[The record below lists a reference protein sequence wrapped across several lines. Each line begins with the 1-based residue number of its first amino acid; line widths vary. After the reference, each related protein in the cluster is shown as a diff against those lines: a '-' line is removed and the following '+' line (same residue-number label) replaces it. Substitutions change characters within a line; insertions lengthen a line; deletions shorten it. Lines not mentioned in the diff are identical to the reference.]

1 MDLGCGAKSFLSSGT
16 RSSMVRVFL
25 ISSSNSVSRS
35 SLTGIFILQGGFCN
49 SMTCA
54 SAGSDSLCCRESSAN
69 NIRQEPAAIFMPR
82 PKPLVLI
89 ILDGWGY
96 RAETKANAIALARKP
111 TYDRL
116 LREYPNTLIHTSGPF
131 VGLPE
136 GQMGNSEVGHL
147 NIGAGRIV
155 HMDITRIDLMI
166 QNGEFFSHPVL
177 LAAMKHARVG
187 ERRLHLFGL
196 VSDGG
201 VHSQQAHLY
210 ALLKMA
216 KQQGVDRVFVHAFM
230 DGRDTLPTN
239 GAGYL
244 EQLQQKMR
252 EYNSG
257 QIASVSGRYYA
268 MDRDRRWE
276 RISKAY
282 SAMVFADAE
291 GGKQVDPVQ
300 GMKDSY
306 NKGVTDEFVI
316 PFVCT
321 DKNGQA
327 LATIRDEDAC
337 ICFNFRADRV
347 RQITR
352 ALARNS
358 GLNAKGGSDLPGAAD
373 LDATIPRERL
383 PKNLHYVCM
392 TQYDKNFSLP
402 VVIPPESMAN
412 ILANVMGGLNMRN
425 LRVAETEKYAHVTY
439 FFNGGV
445 EQPFPGEER
454 VMVQSPK
461 VATYDLK
468 PEMSA
473 AGIADAV
480 VKAANDSA
488 FDVVIVNFANADM
501 VGHSGKLEPTIKA
514 VETVDACLAQIE
526 KAVRAR
532 GGAMLITADHGNAE
546 LMIDPVTG
554 GPHTAHTTNPV
565 PFIVIAED
573 ASKYSLKPNGSLRD
587 ISPTMLGMLG
597 INEPGE
603 MTGADLRAFRIP

>member
-1 MDLGCGAKSFLSSGT
+1 L
-16 RSSMVRVFL
+16 
-25 ISSSNSVSRS
+25 
-35 SLTGIFILQGGFCN
+35 
-49 SMTCA
+49 
-54 SAGSDSLCCRESSAN
+54 
-69 NIRQEPAAIFMPR
+69 R

-96 RAETKANAIALARKP
+96 SPKTEANAIALARKP

-116 LREYPNTLIHTSGPF
+116 LREYPNTLIHTSGKF
-131 VGLPE
+131 VGLPD

-166 QNGEFFSHPVL
+166 QNGDFFSDPTLV
-177 LAAMKHARVG
+177 AAMKHARG
-187 ERRLHLFGL
+187 GGRRLHLFGL

-216 KQQGVDRVFVHAFM
+216 KQQGVDRVFVHAYM

-244 EQLQQKMR
+244 QALQQKMR
-252 EYNSG
+252 EYGSG
-257 QIASVSGRYYA
+257 KIASVSGRYYA

-276 RISKAY
+276 RIAKAFN
-282 SAMVFADAE
+282 AMVSGDGEA
-291 GGKQVDPVQ
+291 GKYVDPVQ
-300 GMKDSY
+300 GVKESY
-306 NKGVTDEFVI
+306 NRNVTDEFVI
-316 PFVCT
+316 PFVCV
-321 DKNGQA
+321 DNKGEP
-327 LATIRDEDAC
+327 LATVRDEDSC

-358 GLNAKGGSDLPGAAD
+358 GLNPQGGRDLPGADD
-373 LDATIPRERL
+373 LDSTMSRDRV

-392 TQYDKNFSLP
+392 TRYDKNFTLP
-402 VVIPPESMAN
+402 TVIQPESMAN
-412 ILANVMGGLNMRN
+412 ILANVMGQTNLRN

-445 EQPFPGEER
+445 EQPFPGEDR
-454 VMVQSPK
+454 VLVPSPK

-473 AGIADAV
+473 QGIAEAV
-480 VKAANDSA
+480 VKATDEGT
-488 FDVVIVNFANADM
+488 FDVMIVNFANADM
-501 VGHSGKLEPTIKA
+501 VGHSGKIEPTVKA
-514 VETVDACLAQIE
+514 VETVDACLGEIE
-526 KAVRAR
+526 KAVRAK

-546 LMIDPVTG
+546 MMIDPETG

-565 PFIVIAED
+565 PFIVVAENAKD
-573 ASKYSLKPNGSLRD
+573 IRLKPNGSLRD
-587 ISPTMLGMLG
+587 ISPTLLGMLG
-597 INEPGE
+597 LTEPQE
-603 MTGADLRAFRIP
+603 MTGQDLREKLQNG

>member
-1 MDLGCGAKSFLSSGT
+1 
-16 RSSMVRVFL
+16 
-25 ISSSNSVSRS
+25 
-35 SLTGIFILQGGFCN
+35 
-49 SMTCA
+49 
-54 SAGSDSLCCRESSAN
+54 
-69 NIRQEPAAIFMPR
+69 MPR
-82 PKPLVLI
+82 PKPLILI

-96 RAETKANAIALARKP
+96 SPKIEANAIALARKP

-116 LREYPNTLIHTSGPF
+116 LREYPNTLIHTSGKF
-131 VGLPE
+131 VGLPD

-155 HMDITRIDLMI
+155 HMDSTRIELMI
-166 QNGEFFSHPVL
+166 QNGQFFSNPVL
-177 LAAMKHARVG
+177 LEAMKNARAG
-187 ERRLHLFGL
+187 GRRLHLFGL

-201 VHSQQAHLY
+201 VHSYQTHLY
-210 ALLKMA
+210 ALLRMA
-216 KQQGVDRVFVHAFM
+216 KQNGVDRVFVHAFM

-252 EYNSG
+252 EYNTG
-257 QIASVSGRYYA
+257 KIATVNGRYYA

-276 RISKAY
+276 RIAKAFNT
-282 SAMVFADAE
+282 MVYGDGEAAKYVDA
-291 GGKQVDPVQ
+291 VQ
-300 GMKDSY
+300 GVKESY
-306 NKGVTDEFVI
+306 NKGVTDEFVV
-316 PFVCT
+316 PFVCV
-321 DKNGQA
+321 DNRGEA
-327 LATIRDEDAC
+327 LTTIRDDDSC

-352 ALARNS
+352 ALTRNS
-358 GLNAKGGSDLPGAAD
+358 GLNATGGSDLPGAAD
-373 LDATIPRERL
+373 LDAVIPRDTV

-402 VVIPPESMAN
+402 VVVPPESMDN
-412 ILANVMGGLNMRN
+412 ILANVMAQTKLRN

-454 VMVQSPK
+454 VLVPSPK

-473 AGIADAV
+473 AGIAEAV
-480 VKAANDSA
+480 VKATEEGT
-488 FDVVIVNFANADM
+488 FDVMIVNFANADM
-501 VGHSGKLEPTIKA
+501 VGHSGKIEPTVKA
-514 VETVDACLAQIE
+514 VETVDACLGRIE
-526 KAVRAR
+526 KAVRAK

-546 LMIDPVTG
+546 MMIDPATG

-565 PFIVIAED
+565 PFIMVSENGTQFALRPD
-573 ASKYSLKPNGSLRD
+573 GSLRD
-587 ISPTMLGMLG
+587 ISPTILGMLDLA
-597 INEPGE
+597 EPKD
-603 MTGADLRAFRIP
+603 MTGQDLRVQIK

>member
-1 MDLGCGAKSFLSSGT
+1 MS
-16 RSSMVRVFL
+16 
-25 ISSSNSVSRS
+25 
-35 SLTGIFILQGGFCN
+35 
-49 SMTCA
+49 
-54 SAGSDSLCCRESSAN
+54 
-69 NIRQEPAAIFMPR
+69 R
-82 PKPLVLI
+82 PKPLVLV

-96 RAETKANAIALARKP
+96 RAETNANAIALARKP

-155 HMDITRIDLMI
+155 HMDSTRIELMI
-166 QNGEFFSHPVL
+166 QNGEFFKQPVL
-177 LAAMKHARVG
+177 LEAMKNARSG
-187 ERRLHLFGL
+187 GRQLHLFGL

-201 VHSQQAHLY
+201 VHSYQTHLH

-216 KQQGVDRVFVHAFM
+216 KQNQVERVFVHAFM

-244 EQLQQKMR
+244 EQLQQAMR
-252 EYNSG
+252 EYNTG
-257 QIASVSGRYYA
+257 KIATVSGRYYA

-282 SAMVFADAE
+282 NAMVFGDGEAGKYSDA
-291 GGKQVDPVQ
+291 VQ
-300 GMKDSY
+300 GVKESY
-306 NKGVTDEFVI
+306 NKGVTDEFIV

-321 DKNGQA
+321 DAKGQA
-327 LATIRDEDAC
+327 LTTIRDEDSC

-352 ALARNS
+352 ALTRNS
-358 GLNAKGGSDLPGAAD
+358 GLNEHGGRDLQGAED
-373 LDATIPRERL
+373 LDAAIPRDRG

-392 TQYDKNFSLP
+392 TQYDKKFSLP
-402 VVIPPESMAN
+402 VVIPPESLDN
-412 ILANVMGGLNMRN
+412 ILANVMGQMNMRN

-445 EQPFPGEER
+445 EQPFPGEDR
-454 VMVQSPK
+454 ALVASPK

-473 AGIADAV
+473 AGIADTV
-480 VKAANDSA
+480 VKAVEDGT
-488 FDVVIVNFANADM
+488 FDVIVVNFANADM

-514 VETVDACLAQIE
+514 VETVDACLGRLE
-526 KAVRAR
+526 LAVRAK

-546 LMIDPVTG
+546 MMVDPVSG
-554 GPHTAHTTNPV
+554 GPHTYHTTNPV
-565 PFIVIAED
+565 PFIVIAENF
-573 ASKYSLKPNGSLRD
+573 KEFKLKSGGSLRD
-587 ISPTMLGMLG
+587 ISPTILAMLGLP
-597 INEPGE
+597 EPKE
-603 MTGADLRAFRIP
+603 MTGGDLRVKL

>member
-1 MDLGCGAKSFLSSGT
+1 MS
-16 RSSMVRVFL
+16 
-25 ISSSNSVSRS
+25 
-35 SLTGIFILQGGFCN
+35 
-49 SMTCA
+49 
-54 SAGSDSLCCRESSAN
+54 
-69 NIRQEPAAIFMPR
+69 R

-111 TYDRL
+111 AYDRL

-136 GQMGNSEVGHL
+136 GQIGNSEVGHL

-166 QNGEFFSHPVL
+166 RNGEFFSHPVL
-177 LAAMKHARVG
+177 VEAMKNARTAG
-187 ERRLHLFGL
+187 RKLHLFGL
-196 VSDGG
+196 LSDGG
-201 VHSQQAHLY
+201 VHSRQEHLY

-216 KQQGVDRVFVHAFM
+216 KQQGVDRAFVHAFM

-257 QIASVSGRYYA
+257 KIATVSGRYYA

-276 RISKAY
+276 RIAKAFEPMVHGKGEGGAY
-282 SAMVFADAE
+282 S
-291 GGKQVDPVQ
+291 DPVQ
-300 GMKDSY
+300 GMKESY
-306 NKGVTDEFVI
+306 NKDVTDEFVV
-316 PFVCT
+316 PFVCS
-321 DKNGQA
+321 DKDSHGEPVA
-327 LATIRDEDAC
+327 KISDDDSC

-347 RQITR
+347 REITR
-352 ALARNS
+352 ALCRNS
-358 GLNAKGGSDLPGAAD
+358 GLNEKGGSDLPGAAD
-373 LDATIPRERL
+373 LDATISRDRV
-383 PKNLHYVCM
+383 PKNLKYVCM

-402 VVIPPESMAN
+402 IVIPPESMAN

-445 EQPFPGEER
+445 EQPFPGEDR
-454 VMVQSPK
+454 VMVPSPK

-473 AGIADAV
+473 AGIAEAV
-480 VKAANDSA
+480 IKATNDGT
-488 FDVVIVNFANADM
+488 FDVIIVNFANADM
-501 VGHSGKLEPTIKA
+501 VGHSGKIEPTIKA
-514 VETVDACLAQIE
+514 VETVDACLGEIE
-526 KAVRAR
+526 KAVRAK

-546 LMIDPVTG
+546 MMIDPATG

-565 PFIVIAED
+565 PFIVMAED
-573 ASKYSLKPNGSLRD
+573 ARKYTLKPNGSLRD
-587 ISPTMLGMLG
+587 ISPTILGMLG
-597 INEPGE
+597 INEPKE
-603 MTGADLRAFRIP
+603 MTGSDLRIKKIG

>member
-1 MDLGCGAKSFLSSGT
+1 MS
-16 RSSMVRVFL
+16 
-25 ISSSNSVSRS
+25 
-35 SLTGIFILQGGFCN
+35 
-49 SMTCA
+49 
-54 SAGSDSLCCRESSAN
+54 
-69 NIRQEPAAIFMPR
+69 R
-82 PKPLVLI
+82 PKPLILI

-116 LREYPNTLIHTSGPF
+116 LREYPNTLIHTSGPY

-166 QNGEFFSHPVL
+166 QNGELFKHPVL
-177 LAAMKHARVG
+177 LEAMKHARSG

-196 VSDGG
+196 ISDGG
-201 VHSQQAHLY
+201 VHSQQEHLY
-210 ALLKMA
+210 ALLKMS
-216 KQQGVDRVFVHAFM
+216 KQNGLERVFVHAFM

-252 EYNSG
+252 EYNCG
-257 QIASVSGRYYA
+257 KIATVNGRYYA

-276 RISKAY
+276 RIAKAY
-282 SAMVFADAE
+282 NAMVFADAE
-291 GGKQVDPVQ
+291 GGKQSDPVQ
-300 GMKDSY
+300 GMKESY

-321 DKNGQA
+321 DSRGQA
-327 LATIRDEDAC
+327 IATIRDEDSC

-358 GLNAKGGSDLPGAAD
+358 GLNEKGGSDLPGAAD
-373 LDATIPRERL
+373 LDATIPRDRV

-402 VVIPPESMAN
+402 VVIPAESMAN
-412 ILANVMGGLNMRN
+412 ILANVMGGLTMRN

-445 EQPFPGEER
+445 EQPFPGEDR
-454 VMVQSPK
+454 VLVPSPK

-480 VKAANDSA
+480 VKATEDGT
-488 FDVVIVNFANADM
+488 FDVMIVNFANADM
-501 VGHSGKLEPTIKA
+501 VGHSGKIEPTIKA
-514 VETVDACLAQIE
+514 VETVDSCLGRIE
-526 KAVRAR
+526 AAVRAK

-546 LMIDPVTG
+546 MMIDPATG

-565 PFIVIAED
+565 PFIVVSENA
-573 ASKYSLKPNGSLRD
+573 KQFTLKPNGSLRD
-587 ISPTMLGMLG
+587 ISPTLLG
-597 INEPGE
+597 ILGANEPKE
-603 MTGADLRAFRIP
+603 MTGADLRVFAKSDR

>member
-1 MDLGCGAKSFLSSGT
+1 MSH
-16 RSSMVRVFL
+16 
-25 ISSSNSVSRS
+25 
-35 SLTGIFILQGGFCN
+35 
-49 SMTCA
+49 
-54 SAGSDSLCCRESSAN
+54 
-69 NIRQEPAAIFMPR
+69 
-82 PKPLVLI
+82 PKPLVLT

-111 TYDRL
+111 IYDRL

-147 NIGAGRIV
+147 NMGAGRIV

-177 LAAMKHARVG
+177 VEAMKNARTSG
-187 ERRLHLFGL
+187 RKLHLFGL
-196 VSDGG
+196 LSDGG
-201 VHSQQAHLY
+201 VHSRQEHLY

-257 QIASVSGRYYA
+257 KIATVNGRYYA

-282 SAMVFADAE
+282 TAMVDGKAE
-291 GGKQVDPVQ
+291 GGTQTDAVH
-300 GMKDSY
+300 GMKESY

-321 DKNGQA
+321 DSRGEPLTKIA
-327 LATIRDEDAC
+327 DDDSC

-352 ALARNS
+352 TLCRNS
-358 GLNAKGGSDLPGAAD
+358 GLNDKGGSDLPGAAD
-373 LDATIPRERL
+373 LDAAIPRDRV
-383 PKNLHYVCM
+383 PKNLKYVCM

-412 ILANVMGGLNMRN
+412 ILANVMGGMNMRN

-445 EQPFPGEER
+445 ETPFPGEDR
-454 VMVQSPK
+454 VMIQSPK

-473 AGIADAV
+473 AGIAEAV
-480 VKAANDSA
+480 VKATNDGT
-488 FDVVIVNFANADM
+488 FDVIIVNFANADM
-501 VGHSGKLEPTIKA
+501 VGHSGKLDPTIKA
-514 VETVDACLAQIE
+514 VETVDACLGEIE
-526 KAVRAR
+526 KAIRAK

-546 LMIDPVTG
+546 MMIDPATG

-573 ASKYSLKPNGSLRD
+573 ANKYTLKPNGSLRD
-587 ISPTMLGMLG
+587 ISPTILGMLG
-597 INEPGE
+597 ITEPKE
-603 MTGADLRAFRIP
+603 MTGSDLRTKKT